1 MITNLVVDNFDDVF
15 DGCFDES
22 TNTADFSNVIL
33 VDEGVLTVF
42 GLFGIVVLYILHRYL
57 TICKQKRAEKAKKCT
72 EKLLVNVKE
81 VTNFR

>member
-15 DGCFDES
+15 DWCFDES

-42 GLFGIVVLYILHRYL
+42 DLFGIVVLYILYRYL
-57 TICKQKRAEKAKKCT
+57 TIGKQKKS
-72 EKLLVNVKE
+72 
-81 VTNFR
+81 